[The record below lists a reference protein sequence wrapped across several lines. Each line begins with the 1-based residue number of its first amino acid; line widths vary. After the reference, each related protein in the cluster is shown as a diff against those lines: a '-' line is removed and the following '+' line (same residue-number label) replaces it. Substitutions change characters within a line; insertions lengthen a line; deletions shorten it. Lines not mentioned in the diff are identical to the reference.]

1 VTDVALRIVIG
12 SVVLLLAL
20 VIRAASV
27 NRLVRRK
34 LRLSFFLAV
43 AYILVAVF
51 LGRFA
56 LSPDMAA
63 RVLSVIQLSMALAI
77 INLFVVVAINPL
89 RADRVPERFPII
101 VQDTIIIGLFLVVA
115 TVVMQEKF
123 LTTSAVGAVVIG
135 FALQDTLGN
144 MFAGLA
150 IQVEKPFRVG
160 HWVTVGPFEGLVTEV
175 TWRAT
180 KIRTKAGNL
189 VVLPNAFMAKEAIT
203 NYSEPTAPTRLEVEV
218 GVSYGVP
225 PNQVKAAIAEALRN
239 APLALSAP
247 APDILVRDFGASAVV
262 YLVRFWIDD
271 FAKDSAARD
280 EVRSAIYYS
289 LRRHGYEIP
298 FPMQIEIPRPEE
310 PERASERI
318 DRVSGILAP
327 VALFAPLAPEQRD
340 ELAARAVERMY
351 GQGEKIVCQ
360 GEPGGSMFVVHR
372 GRVRV
377 VEASGR
383 ELAAFEAGGYFG
395 EMSMLTGQLRSA
407 TVEAVEECQVV
418 ELTAASLRE
427 VALANPEVVTRIS
440 AVVAERQ
447 ADLDRQKAEAAA
459 GRPAVAEVQRS
470 LLTRIQAFLRLPNLL
485 GD

>member
-1 VTDVALRIVIG
+1 MAIG
-12 SVVLLLAL
+12 AGVLLLAL
-20 VIRAASV
+20 GVRAASV

-34 LRLSFFLAV
+34 LRLSSVLAL
-43 AYILVAVF
+43 AYVLVSYA

-63 RVLSVIQLSMALAI
+63 RVLSVNQLCLALAI
-77 INLFVVVAINPL
+77 INLIVVVAINPL
-89 RADRVPERFPII
+89 RADRMPERFPNI
-101 VQDTIIIGLFLVVA
+101 VQDTIIIGLFLIVA

-160 HWVTVGPFEGLVTEV
+160 HWVGVGGHEGQISEV

-180 KIRTKAGNL
+180 KLRTKQGNL
-189 VVLPNAFMAKEAIT
+189 VVLPNAFISKEAIV
-203 NYSEPTAPTRLEVEV
+203 NYSEPAVPTRLEIDV

-225 PNQVKAAIAEALRN
+225 PNQVKAALLEAVGN
-239 APLALSAP
+239 APLALP
-247 APDILVRDFGASAVV
+247 APPADVVIADFGASAII
-262 YLVRFWIDD
+262 YRVRFWVNDY
-271 FAKDSAARD
+271 SRD
-280 EVRSAIYYS
+280 GTSRDQVRSAIYYA

-298 FPMQIEIPRPEE
+298 FPIQTEIHRE
-310 PERASERI
+310 PESERVS
-318 DRVSGILAP
+318 DRLDRINQLLAP
-327 VALFAPLAPEQRD
+327 VALFAPLDPQQRS
-340 ELAARAVERMY
+340 ELAARAVERLY
-351 GQGEKIVCQ
+351 GQGEKIVRQ
-360 GEPGGSMFVVHR
+360 GEAGGSMFVIRR
-372 GRVRV
+372 GRVSV
-377 VEASGR
+377 IEESGR
-383 ELAAFEAGGYFG
+383 ELAVLGAGGYIG
-395 EMSMLTGQLRSA
+395 EMSMLTGQPRSA
-407 TVEAVEECQVV
+407 TVEAVEECEIV
-418 ELTAASLRE
+418 ELTAESLRE

-459 GRPAVAEVQRS
+459 GRPAAAEAHRS
-470 LLTRIQAFLRLPNLL
+470 LLTRIQDFLRLPNLL

>member
-1 VTDVALRIVIG
+1 VTDVTLRIVIG
-12 SVVLLLAL
+12 SAVLLLAL
-20 VIRAASV
+20 GIRAASV
-27 NRLVRRK
+27 NRLIRRK
-34 LRLSFFLAV
+34 LRLSFVLAL
-43 AYILVAVF
+43 AYILVSVF
-51 LGRFA
+51 LDRVA

-63 RVLSVIQLSMALAI
+63 RVLSVVQLSMALAI
-77 INLFVVVAINPL
+77 INLVVVVAINPL

-101 VQDTIIIGLFLVVA
+101 VQDTVIIGLFLVVA

-160 HWVTVGPFEGLVTEV
+160 HWITVGPFEGLVTEV

-239 APLALSAP
+239 APLALTSP
-247 APDILVRDFGASAVV
+247 APDVLVKDFGASAVV
-262 YLVRFWIDD
+262 YLVRFWIND

-327 VALFAPLAPEQRD
+327 VALFAPLASDQRD
-340 ELAARAVERMY
+340 ELAARAVERIY

-395 EMSMLTGQLRSA
+395 EMSMLTGQPRSA

>member
-1 VTDVALRIVIG
+1 MTDVTLRIFIG
-12 SVVLLLAL
+12 SAVLLLAL

-34 LRLSFFLAV
+34 LRLSFFLAL
-43 AYILVAVF
+43 AYILVSVF

-56 LSPDMAA
+56 LSPEMAA
-63 RVLSVIQLSMALAI
+63 RVLSVVQLSMALAI
-77 INLFVVVAINPL
+77 INLVVVVAINPL

-101 VQDTIIIGLFLVVA
+101 VQDTIIIGLFLMVA

-160 HWVTVGPFEGLVTEV
+160 HWITVGPFEGLVTEV

-189 VVLPNAFMAKEAIT
+189 VALPNAFMGKEAIT

-239 APLALSAP
+239 APLALTTP
-247 APDILVRDFGASAVV
+247 APDILVKDFGASAVI
-262 YLVRFWIDD
+262 YLVRFWIND

-298 FPMQIEIPRPEE
+298 FPIQTEIHREPES
-310 PERASERI
+310 ERASERI
-318 DRVSGILAP
+318 ERVSGILAP

-340 ELAARAVERMY
+340 ELAARAVERIY

-360 GEPGGSMFVVHR
+360 GEAGGSMFVVHR

-395 EMSMLTGQLRSA
+395 EMSMLTGQPRSA

-470 LLTRIQAFLRLPNLL
+470 LLRRIQTFLRLPDLL

>member
-1 VTDVALRIVIG
+1 MNDTALRVGVGAGLLLVALIV
-12 SVVLLLAL
+12 
-20 VIRAASV
+20 RAASV

-34 LRLSFFLAV
+34 LRLSFFLALIY
-43 AYILVAVF
+43 ALASIA
-51 LGRFA
+51 LGQLA

-63 RVLSVIQLSMALAI
+63 RVVSINQLCLALAV
-77 INLFVVVAINPL
+77 INLVVVVAINPL
-89 RADRVPERFPII
+89 RADRVPERFPNI
-101 VQDTIIIGLFLVVA
+101 VQDTIIIGLFVVVA

-160 HWVTVGPFEGLVTEV
+160 HWIEVGPFEGMVSEV

-189 VVLPNAFMAKEAIT
+189 VALPNAFISKEAIT

-218 GVSYGVP
+218 GVSYSVP
-225 PNQVKAAIAEALRN
+225 PNQVKGAIAEALRN
-239 APLALSAP
+239 APLALESP
-247 APDILVRDFGASAVV
+247 PPDVLVRDFGSSAVV
-262 YLVRFWIDD
+262 YLVRFWIND

-280 EVRSAIYYS
+280 EVRTAIYYA
-289 LRRHGYEIP
+289 LKRHGFEIP
-298 FPMQIEIPRPEE
+298 FPIQTEIQVIPE

-318 DRVSGILAP
+318 DRVSRILAP
-327 VALFAPLAPEQRD
+327 VALFAPLTGEQRD
-340 ELAARAVERMY
+340 ELAARASERLY
-351 GQGEKIVCQ
+351 GRGEKIVRQ
-360 GEPGGSMFVVHR
+360 GEPGGSMFVIHR
-372 GRVRV
+372 GRVRI

-383 ELAAFEAGGYFG
+383 ELAVFDAGGYFG
-395 EMSMLTGQLRSA
+395 EMSMLTGQPRSA
-407 TVEAVEECQVV
+407 TVEAADECRVV
-418 ELTAASLRE
+418 ELTAESLRE
-427 VALANPEVVTRIS
+427 VALSNPEVVTRIS
-440 AVVAERQ
+440 EVVAARQ

-459 GRPAVAEVQRS
+459 GRPAAVETHRS
-470 LLTRIQAFLRLPNLL
+470 LLARIQQFLRLPDLL

>member
-1 VTDVALRIVIG
+1 MTDVTLRIVIG

-20 VIRAASV
+20 IIRAASA

-34 LRLSFFLAV
+34 LRLSFFLAL

-63 RVLSVIQLSMALAI
+63 RVLSVVQLSMALAV
-77 INLFVVVAINPL
+77 INLVVVVAINPL

-160 HWVTVGPFEGLVTEV
+160 HWITVGQFEGLVAEV

-218 GVSYGVP
+218 GVSYSVP

-239 APLALSAP
+239 APLALTAP

-262 YLVRFWIDD
+262 YLVRFWIND
-271 FAKDSAARD
+271 FARDSAARD

-340 ELAARAVERMY
+340 ELAARAVERLY

-377 VEASGR
+377 VEASGG

-395 EMSMLTGQLRSA
+395 EMSMLTGQPRSA
-407 TVEAVEECQVV
+407 TVEAAEECQVV

>member
-1 VTDVALRIVIG
+1 VNDVAFRVALG
-12 SVVLLLAL
+12 AGVLLLAL
-20 VIRAASV
+20 VVRAASV

-34 LRLSFFLAV
+34 LRLSFFLALVYLVVSV
-43 AYILVAVF
+43 A

-63 RVLSVIQLSMALAI
+63 RVVSVIQLCMALAI
-77 INLFVVVAINPL
+77 INLAVVLAINPL
-89 RADRVPERFPII
+89 RADRVPERFPNI
-101 VQDTIIIGLFLVVA
+101 VQDTIIIGLFLIVA

-144 MFAGLA
+144 MFSGLA

-160 HWVTVGPFEGLVTEV
+160 HWVGVGGHEGQVSEV

-180 KIRTKAGNL
+180 KLRTKAGNL
-189 VVLPNAFMAKEAIT
+189 VVLPNAFVSKEAIV
-203 NYSEPTAPTRLEVEV
+203 NYSEPAVPTRLEVDV

-225 PNQVKAAIAEALRN
+225 PNQVKAALLEAVAN
-239 APLALSAP
+239 AAMALPEP
-247 APDILVRDFGASAVV
+247 APDALIVEFGPSAVV
-262 YLVRFWIDD
+262 YRVRFWVNDY
-271 FAKDSAARD
+271 ARD
-280 EVRSAIYYS
+280 GLARDQVRSAIYYS

-310 PERASERI
+310 TERASERI

-327 VALFAPLAPEQRD
+327 VALFAPLPSEQRD
-340 ELAARAVERMY
+340 ELAARAVERLY
-351 GQGEKIVCQ
+351 GKGEKIVRQ
-360 GEPGGSMFVVHR
+360 GDAGGSMFIIRR

-377 VEASGR
+377 LEASGR
-383 ELAAFEAGGYFG
+383 ELAVFEAGGYFG
-395 EMSMLTGQLRSA
+395 EMSMLTGQPRSA
-407 TVEAVEECQVV
+407 TVEAVEECEVV

-427 VALANPEVVTRIS
+427 VALANPEVVTRIG
-440 AVVAERQ
+440 AVVADRQ

-459 GRPAVAEVQRS
+459 GRPAVAETHRS
-470 LLTRIQAFLRLPNLL
+470 LLTRIQAFLRLPSLL
-485 GD
+485 DD

>member
-1 VTDVALRIVIG
+1 MTDIALRVAIG
-12 SVVLLLAL
+12 TGVLLLAL

-34 LRLSFFLAV
+34 LRISFFLA
-43 AYILVAVF
+43 LVYVVVSLA

-56 LSPDMAA
+56 LTPDMAA
-63 RVLSVIQLSMALAI
+63 RVVAVIQLCMALAI
-77 INLFVVVAINPL
+77 INLIVVTAINPL
-89 RADRVPERFPII
+89 RADHVPERFPNI
-101 VQDTIIIGLFLVVA
+101 VQDTIIIGLFLMVA

-160 HWVTVGPFEGLVTEV
+160 HWVGVGGFEGLVSEV

-180 KIRTKAGNL
+180 KLRTKTGNL
-189 VVLPNAFMAKEAIT
+189 VVLPNAFISKEAIV
-203 NYSEPTAPTRLEVEV
+203 NYSEPAAPTRLEVEV

-225 PNQVKAAIAEALRN
+225 PNQVKAALTEAMAN
-239 APLALSAP
+239 VPMALASP
-247 APDILVRDFGASAVV
+247 PPDAVVADFGASAVI
-262 YLVRFWIDD
+262 YRIRFWVNDYS
-271 FAKDSAARD
+271 KDTIARD
-280 EVRSAIYYS
+280 QARSAIYYS
-289 LRRHGYEIP
+289 LRRHRYEIP
-298 FPMQIEIPRPEE
+298 FPIQTEIQVEPV

-318 DRVSGILAP
+318 ERVMGALRP
-327 VALFAPLAPEQRD
+327 VDLFLPLTGDQMM
-340 ELAARAVERMY
+340 ELAARAGERIY
-351 GQGEKIVCQ
+351 GQGEVIVRQ
-360 GEPGGSMFVVHR
+360 SEAGSSMFVIKR
-372 GRVRV
+372 GSVRV

-383 ELAAFEAGGYFG
+383 ELATIEPGGYVG
-395 EMSMLTGQLRSA
+395 EMSMLTGQPRSA
-407 TVEAVEECQVV
+407 TVLAVEDCEAV
-418 ELTAASLRE
+418 ELTAESLRE
-427 VALANPEVVTRIS
+427 VALANPEMVTRIS
-440 AVVAERQ
+440 AVVAARQ

-470 LLTRIQAFLRLPNLL
+470 LLARIQAFLRLPNLL